1 MSRELPRATAGDAQQ
16 SLFLP
21 TPRAV
26 LIDAGFTLVSY
37 DGARIAQ
44 IAAQAGVTLDP
55 RAVEATEAAMRAELA
70 EHDWPQQPDSGAP
83 PAGGARFFRRVLELS
98 APAPLAEPILE
109 ATAELIWNQHLQ
121 ANLWS
126 RPLPGVVAALEAL
139 NQAGLRLA
147 VVSNS
152 EGTLTA
158 LLEQMDFTRHFQ
170 AIVDSWVVGVT
181 KPDPRIFQA
190 ALQRL
195 DVPAAEAVMVG
206 DSIKA
211 DIVGAQGAGIQ
222 AALIDP
228 CDLYREVTVP
238 RFRTFPDFVE
248 EVLRL
253 REGGAGSSGTRS
265 TE

>member
-1 MSRELPRATAGDAQQ
+1 M
-16 SLFLP
+16 FLP
-21 TPRAV
+21 APRAV

-44 IAAQAGVTLDP
+44 IVAGMGLAVDAQALEG
-55 RAVEATEAAMRAELA
+55 TEASMRAELA

-83 PAGGARFFRRVLELS
+83 PAGGARFFRRVLELAS
-98 APAPLAEPILE
+98 GGSIDPHTVE
-109 ATAELIWNQHLQ
+109 AAAELIWKHHLG

-126 RPLPGVVAALEAL
+126 RPLPGVVAALESL
-139 NQAGLRLA
+139 NKAGLRLA

-158 LLEQMDFTRHFQ
+158 LLERMDFARHFQ

-190 ALQRL
+190 ALDRL

-211 DIVGAQGAGIQ
+211 DILGAQAAGIL

-238 RFRTFPDFVE
+238 RFRTFPAFAE
-248 EVLRL
+248 EILRL
-253 REGGAGSSGTRS
+253 RDGGLGSSGTRP